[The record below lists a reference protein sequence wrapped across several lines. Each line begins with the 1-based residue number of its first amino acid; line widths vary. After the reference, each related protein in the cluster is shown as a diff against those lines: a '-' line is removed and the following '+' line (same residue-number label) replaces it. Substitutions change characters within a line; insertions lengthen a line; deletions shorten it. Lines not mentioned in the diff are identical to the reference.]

1 MTLRFWLAAPIALA
15 LGGCELAP
23 RYAPPSIPLPA
34 KFRDEPAG
42 GVELS
47 AAQTWWRSFNDR
59 TLDDLE
65 AQVDAANPDLAA
77 AVAANDAAAARAA
90 QAAAGLLPQIDAI
103 GQITANRQS
112 NNRPTRGAN
121 QPDYYGNNILGGQVS
136 YEIDIWGRV
145 RDLVKLAN
153 LTAEASADALAEA
166 RLELHAEL
174 ARAYVDLRGLDAQA
188 KLLSDT
194 IGVYRAALKLTK
206 ERLAAQIASP
216 VDVDRAQNQL
226 SSAEAQASEVALQ
239 RAALEDAISA
249 LVGRPAASFS
259 VPKSS
264 AQLPLPERPRA
275 VPAEVLRR
283 RPDVAEQERLTAA
296 ANQGV
301 GAARANFFP
310 KFTLIALGG
319 TQDTGF
325 RLFNPGNTFGTIGP
339 AVDFP
344 LFDAGLRQAELE
356 VAKDQF
362 TQAAELYRSTVLR
375 AVKEVE
381 DNLSALRWLADEYRQ
396 TSTAAE
402 AARRASDLSM
412 TLYRD
417 GAASFLDVVTAQ
429 TAALEAER
437 LAIILHTR
445 QLETDIGLMLALG
458 GGWTVPPPPP
468 PQPTN
473 FTPTPLQL
481 VKDVSKADP

>member
-1 MTLRFWLAAPIALA
+1 MRLRFWLAAPIALA

-34 KFRDEPAG
+34 KFKDEPAG
-42 GVELS
+42 GAELS
-47 AAQTWWRSFNDR
+47 AAQTWWRSFNDHR
-59 TLDDLE
+59 LDDLE

-77 AVAANDAAAARAA
+77 AIAANDAAAARAL
-90 QAAAGLLPQIDAI
+90 QAAAGLLPQIDGI

-145 RDLVKLAN
+145 RDLVKAAN

-188 KLLSDT
+188 KLISDT
-194 IGVYRAALKLTK
+194 IGIYRSALELTK
-206 ERLAAQIASP
+206 SRLEAQIASP

-239 RAALEDAISA
+239 RAALEDAIAA
-249 LVGRPAASFS
+249 LVGKPAASFS
-259 VPKSS
+259 LGRSS
-264 AQLPLPERPRA
+264 TSLPLPKRPRA

-296 ANQGV
+296 ANQVV

-310 KFTLIALGG
+310 RFTLIALGG

-339 AVDFP
+339 SMDFP

-356 VAKDQF
+356 VAKDVF
-362 TQAAELYRSTVLR
+362 TQAAEQYRATVLLAIR
-375 AVKEVE
+375 EVE
-381 DNLSALRWLADEYRQ
+381 DNLSALRWLAEEYSQ
-396 TSTAAE
+396 TSTAAK
-402 AARRASDLSM
+402 AAQNAADLSM

-417 GAASFLDVVTAQ
+417 GASSYLDVVTAQ
-429 TAALEAER
+429 QAALEDAR
-437 LAIILHTR
+437 LTIILRTR
-445 QLETDIGLMLALG
+445 ELETDIGLMLALG

-473 FTPTPLQL
+473 FTPTPVQL